1 MSAPRRKKTE
11 PAAPVRSDGPAAP
24 PPHPRLSLAIQLG
37 ERVAQLPASRSRLR
51 RWATAAI
58 ESDAR
63 LTLRFVGQAEGR
75 RLNREYRG
83 RDYATNVLTF
93 VYDELPGA
101 DAPAAGMA
109 GQVDGQRCGPVEADI
124 VICLPV
130 LAREA
135 RSRRVP
141 LEHHLAHLVVHGVLH
156 ACGHD
161 HEHDD
166 EAQRMEARESA
177 LLARFRVPDPYRA

>member
-1 MSAPRRKKTE
+1 
-11 PAAPVRSDGPAAP
+11 VRSARPEAARP
-24 PPHPRLSLAIQLG
+24 LRPRLSLTIQLG
-37 ERVAQLPASRSRLR
+37 ERVAQLPASREQLR
-51 RWATAAI
+51 RWVAAAI

-63 LTLRFVGQAEGR
+63 LTLRFVGQAEAR

-93 VYDELPGA
+93 VYDDLPSA
-101 DAPAAGMA
+101 DAAADGMA
-109 GQVDGQRCGPVEADI
+109 GRVHGERCGPVAADI

-135 RSRRVP
+135 RAQRIP
-141 LEHHLAHLVVHGVLH
+141 FDHHLAHLVVHGVLH

-161 HEHDD
+161 HELDD
-166 EAQRMEARESA
+166 EAQRMETRESA
-177 LLARFRVPDPYRA
+177 LLARFRVPDPYRG